1 MLQAGIQIF
10 DELASQVTARIRWGP
25 QEGGDCHP
33 LWICE
38 GHSSKRG
45 EGRGILQRSNHKPTH
60 PLWLPT
66 SRTTSSTISRDG
78 RSAYAAGSG
87 VPAQRHCEFSGNK
100 QTHKPANPAKEDD
113 QRKCEP
119 PGLTSEIRF
128 PMKKTNAQTN
138 NSPEERHH
146 LDGSEINVS
155 AAEAG

>member
-1 MLQAGIQIF
+1 M
-10 DELASQVTARIRWGP
+10 EASAR
-25 QEGGDCHP
+25 
-33 LWICE
+33 
-38 GHSSKRG
+38 RG
-45 EGRGILQRSNHKPTH
+45 LSPTLDLQRPLRQTGGEAGNFTAFESQAHP

-66 SRTTSSTISRDG
+66 SRTTSSTISQDG

-138 NSPEERHH
+138 NTSKERRH
-146 LDGSEINVS
+146 LDRSKINVNLDS
-155 AAEAG
+155 ARSASSAPWRSIRRNA